1 MHQQID
7 KKYNVIFYVF
17 IFFLF
22 STINNHYFV
31 KNKNSF
37 LKIKDIQVEGL
48 ENSLN
53 LEIRQKLNFLV
64 GKNIFYLDVEIL
76 KEKLNSFNYLEN
88 YKVSK
93 LFPSIVKVELKKTK
107 LLAKTYQENKK
118 YFIGSNKK
126 LIFLPN
132 QIESS
137 NLPTVYGKFNIE
149 EFFKLRNN
157 MLENKFDIE
166 NITNYYYFP
175 SKRWDIKLID
185 GTLVKLPM
193 ENISS
198 AIKKLTKVINEN
210 INGFNKSID
219 LRVPNQIIFING

>member
-31 KNKNSF
+31 KKKNSL
-37 LKIKDIQVEGL
+37 LKIKDIHVEGL

-93 LFPSIVKVELKKTK
+93 LFPSILKVELKKTK
-107 LLAKTYQENKK
+107 FLAKTYQENKK

-137 NLPTVYGKFNIE
+137 NLPIVYGKFNSE

-157 MLENKFDIE
+157 MLSNKFDIE

-198 AIKKLTKVINEN
+198 AIKKLTKVINEK
-210 INGFNKSID
+210 INGFNKTID

>member
-137 NLPTVYGKFNIE
+137 NLPIVYGKFNSE
-149 EFFKLRNN
+149 EFFKLRNY
-157 MLENKFDIE
+157 MIENKFNIE

-175 SKRWDIKLID
+175 SKRWNIKLID

-198 AIKKLTKVINEN
+198 AIKKLTKVINEK
-210 INGFNKSID
+210 INGFNKTID

>member
-137 NLPTVYGKFNIE
+137 NLPIVYGKFNSE

>member
-37 LKIKDIQVEGL
+37 LKIKDIHVEGL

-93 LFPSIVKVELKKTK
+93 LFPSILKVELKKTEF
-107 LLAKTYQENKK
+107 LAKTYQENKK

-137 NLPTVYGKFNIE
+137 NLPIVYGKFNSE
-149 EFFKLRNN
+149 EFFKLRNY
-157 MLENKFDIE
+157 MIENKFNIE

-175 SKRWDIKLID
+175 SKRWNIKLID

-198 AIKKLTKVINEN
+198 AIKKLTKVINEK
-210 INGFNKSID
+210 INGFNKTID